1 MATTAQKEARAK
13 VIALFALITA
23 AFPAQAAEIALQIN
37 GLSWHSEKRTE
48 SVDRSEDT
56 YPHRPPSKQ
65 VRDYN
70 GANNGLGIQIT
81 QAINETRGVYIKWA
95 AGTLKNSMRDQTLYA
110 GGALVKR
117 WGDEWRIE
125 AGMFAGPMTYP
136 SHKNG
141 WLMAAAPIVTFGT
154 RRAGV
159 NVLIL
164 PPVEDVPTVVFVQ
177 TYIGF

>member
-23 AFPAQAAEIALQIN
+23 AFPAQAAEFALQIN
-37 GLSWHSEKRTE
+37 GLSWHSEKRIDY
-48 SVDRSEDT
+48 VMDDKA
-56 YPHRPPSKQ
+56 YFYGKPSKK
-65 VRDYN
+65 VSDYN
-70 GANNGLGIQIT
+70 ESNNGIGIQIT
-81 QAINETRGVYIKWA
+81 HAINETSGVYIKWA
-95 AGTLKNSMRDQTLYA
+95 AGTLKNSMRDQTIYA

-125 AGMFAGPMTYP
+125 AGMFVGPMTYP

-164 PPVEDVPTVVFVQ
+164 PPVEDIPTVVFVQ